1 MPWLSDARMPHER
14 RRMNADPSP
23 RQRFVHCLSPAGM
36 HRMAYREWGDADNRR
51 VLVCVH
57 GLTRVGNDFDR
68 LARALCRDYRVAC
81 PDVVGRGASDW
92 LRDPRFYGVPQ
103 YVADMVTLLA
113 RLDGETVDWV
123 GTSMGGLI
131 GIMLA
136 GQPGAAIRR
145 MVINDVGP
153 TLDASAVARINE
165 YLGKAV
171 RFASVDEAIDYVARV
186 SEPFGLKTRDEWREI
201 TLPVI
206 RRVDDEHGPGW
217 VLHYD
222 PRIREPFKAVTPEV
236 AAAGEAATWALYE
249 NIAAQVLLTRG
260 AESDLLS
267 AATARRMATTGPR
280 ARLVEFARVGHAP
293 MFMHDDQIAV
303 VRDFLLE

>member
-1 MPWLSDARMPHER
+1 
-14 RRMNADPSP
+14 MNADRSP
-23 RQRFVHCLSPAGM
+23 RQRFVQCLSPAGL
-36 HRMAYREWGDADNRR
+36 HRMAYREWGEPGNPR

-68 LARALCRDYRVAC
+68 LARTLCGEYRVVC

-92 LRDPRFYGVPQ
+92 LRDPRHYGVPQ

-113 RLDGETVDWV
+113 RLDAETVDWV

-136 GQPGAAIRR
+136 GQPGAPIRR

-153 TLDASAVARINE
+153 ALDAAALARIAE
-165 YLGKAV
+165 YVGKPV
-171 RFASVDEAIDYVARV
+171 RFASVEQAIAYVALI
-186 SEPFGLKTRDEWREI
+186 SAPFGLKTADEWREI

-206 RRVDDEHGPGW
+206 RPVRDGQGEGW

-222 PRIREPFKAVTPEV
+222 PRIGEPFKAVTPEA
-236 AAAGEAATWALYE
+236 AAAGEAAMWALYE
-249 NIAAQVLLTRG
+249 AITARVLLTRG
-260 AESDLLS
+260 ANSDLLS
-267 AATARRMATTGPR
+267 PATAQRMVRSGPR
-280 ARLVEFARVGHAP
+280 ARLVEFAGVGHAP

-303 VRDFLLE
+303 VRDFLLQE